1 VFIPRHSDRL
11 AAKSIHRDPN
21 QEKQVKRVLL
31 NKWTRWPMNGSQTPD
46 PAIAAKFH
54 ETFVGPLSTSKQAAM
69 RELFPMAGARMGT
82 VLLDFEH
89 A

>member
-1 VFIPRHSDRL
+1 MFVPRRSDRL

-21 QEKQVKRVLL
+21 PKKQAKRVLL
-31 NKWTRWPMNGSQTPD
+31 NKWRREPANGSQTPD

-54 ETFVGPLSTSKQAAM
+54 ETFVGPLSASQQAAM
-69 RELFPMAGARMGT
+69 RELFPMAGARMGM
-82 VLLDFEH
+82 VLPDIEH